1 MLRTRIRI
9 LIVATALGTATVI
22 SLVLYF
28 LVGAIVI
35 RGMQE
40 RVMSLA
46 SVLSAGMDKNK
57 IIQLSEDKNPN
68 REQANFIYLNQVLVE
83 MIRGTALFSN
93 PIVGASILVPTREN
107 ATSGFDVLV
116 ASDGS
121 SKPRRPFN
129 PSDDQFRFELQ
140 GKPCDWVFLSDE
152 SGSWITG
159 YANISDANG
168 KLIGMVE
175 LHLDRAVVQWML
187 LKLFLVV
194 FVFGFGLSIA
204 ASFLSDRVVVRLLR
218 PLDLLNTAI
227 QNISSGNYKSPITIT
242 HPKDFVIVGQNI
254 KKLAE
259 KLEQQDQLRQETQAM
274 QANADIREEHD
285 MLIQMLEEQL
295 SKVTDVDLLLNFIL
309 NSALEFSRCEAGSIW
324 IMDQGELVLWYARNL
339 VFEKNTPGTQT
350 GIVNARI
357 SITSKS
363 IVGHCVL
370 SKKQIVIDD
379 VYHLPSGSPFQF
391 DQSFDIKSGF
401 KTRCM
406 ISIPLLGMQG
416 TVLGVMQLIN
426 PENHET
432 VTDTPLVD
440 RAEAFAILTGQV
452 LERVNNAKELLMRL
466 VRTAEV
472 RDPHETGVHVQR
484 VSGVAC
490 HLYKLIANKRNV
502 LPQVRD
508 QNLSVLRVAAFLHD
522 IGKVGIPDSILKKPG
537 KLDEHE
543 YNLMKWHTIIGAKL
557 FDDSENALEKAAS
570 DVALHHHER
579 WDGKGY
585 PGAIDFPAYG
595 RILDELQ
602 DMPHLTS
609 GLKGEETSMFARLV
623 GIADV
628 FDALASSRAYKEP
641 WTDEQIKS
649 EFSKNSGTQFDP
661 EIVATFLENYSDLKA
676 IRERFQNP
684 HQTRRG
690 T

>member
-22 SLVLYF
+22 SFVLYF

-35 RGMQE
+35 QSMQE

-68 REQANFIYLNQVLVE
+68 REQANFIYLNQVLGE

-129 PSDDQFRFELQ
+129 PSDEQFRFELQ

-159 YANISDANG
+159 YSNISDANG

-227 QNISSGNYKSPITIT
+227 QTISSGNYKSPITIT
-242 HPKDFVIVGQNI
+242 HPKDFATVAQNI

-339 VFEKNTPGTQT
+339 VLEKNTPATQT
-350 GIVNARI
+350 VIVNARI

-363 IVGHCVL
+363 IVGHCAL

-416 TVLGVMQLIN
+416 TVLGVMQLMN

-440 RAEAFAILTGQV
+440 RAEAFAILCGQV

-676 IRERFQNP
+676 IRERFQKP

>member
-1 MLRTRIRI
+1 
-9 LIVATALGTATVI
+9 
-22 SLVLYF
+22 
-28 LVGAIVI
+28 
-35 RGMQE
+35 
-40 RVMSLA
+40 
-46 SVLSAGMDKNK
+46 
-57 IIQLSEDKNPN
+57 
-68 REQANFIYLNQVLVE
+68 
-83 MIRGTALFSN
+83 
-93 PIVGASILVPTREN
+93 
-107 ATSGFDVLV
+107 
-116 ASDGS
+116 
-121 SKPRRPFN
+121 
-129 PSDDQFRFELQ
+129 
-140 GKPCDWVFLSDE
+140 
-152 SGSWITG
+152 
-159 YANISDANG
+159 
-168 KLIGMVE
+168 
-175 LHLDRAVVQWML
+175 ML

-194 FVFGFGLSIA
+194 FVLGFGLSIA

-242 HPKDFVIVGQNI
+242 HPKDFVMVGQNI

-259 KLEQQDQLRQETQAM
+259 KLEQQDQLRKETQAM

-324 IMDQGELVLWYARNL
+324 IMDQGDLVLWYARNL
-339 VFEKNTPGTQT
+339 VLEKNTPATQT
-350 GIVNARI
+350 GIINARI

-363 IVGHCVL
+363 IVGHCAL

-391 DQSFDIKSGF
+391 DQSFDKKSGF

-440 RAEAFAILTGQV
+440 RAEAFAILSGQV

-649 EFSKNSGTQFDP
+649 EISKNSGTQFDP
-661 EIVATFLENYSDLKA
+661 EIVTTFLENYSDLKA

-684 HQTRRG
+684 HQARRG

>member
-35 RGMQE
+35 QGMQE

-68 REQANFIYLNQVLVE
+68 CEQANFIYLNQVLGE
-83 MIRGTALFSN
+83 MIRDTALFSN

-121 SKPRRPFN
+121 SQPRKPFN

-159 YANISDANG
+159 YSHISDANG

-194 FVFGFGLSIA
+194 FVLGFGLSIA

-324 IMDQGELVLWYARNL
+324 IMDQGDLVLWYARNL
-339 VFEKNTPGTQT
+339 VLEKTTPATQT
-350 GIVNARI
+350 GIINARI

-363 IVGHCVL
+363 IVGYCAL

-432 VTDTPLVD
+432 VTDTSLVD
-440 RAEAFAILTGQV
+440 RAEAFAILSGQV

-557 FDDSENALEKAAS
+557 FDDSENTLEKAAS

-595 RILDELQ
+595 RILDELR

-649 EFSKNSGTQFDP
+649 EISKNSGTQFDP
-661 EIVATFLENYSDLKA
+661 EIVTTFLENYSDLKA

-684 HQTRRG
+684 HQARRG

>member
-35 RGMQE
+35 QSMQE

-68 REQANFIYLNQVLVE
+68 REQANFIYLNQVLGE

-121 SKPRRPFN
+121 SQPRRPFN

-159 YANISDANG
+159 YSNISDANG

-227 QNISSGNYKSPITIT
+227 QTISSGNYKSPITIT
-242 HPKDFVIVGQNI
+242 HPKDFATVAQNI

-324 IMDQGELVLWYARNL
+324 IMDQGDLVLWYARNL
-339 VFEKNTPGTQT
+339 VLEKNAPGTQT

-416 TVLGVMQLIN
+416 TVLGVMQLMN

-440 RAEAFAILTGQV
+440 RAEAFAILSGQV
-452 LERVNNAKELLMRL
+452 LERINNAKELLMRL

-595 RILDELQ
+595 RILDDLQ

-649 EFSKNSGTQFDP
+649 EISKNSGTQFDP

-676 IRERFQNP
+676 IRERFQKP
-684 HQTRRG
+684 HQA
-690 T
+690 